1 MKKLVLSVI
10 AALLCFAAAQAQP
23 KKVTIHEFRV
33 MSNKDTTTCQLTGVV
48 SMIRNYQHGNLYLK
62 DDTGEVL
69 IYGIIN
75 KQGLRDFM
83 PLDVTVGDSLTV
95 VGRRTVYD
103 NMTIEMKD
111 ARFVSRVC
119 GPNHGVI
126 IDESCIPDTYPLF
139 KGEDPHGAFSQWV
152 NSKLHYPE
160 DAIKQGIEGTVL
172 VSFTINEDGRVASMQ
187 ILESPSPSLGME
199 ALRVLAKSPKWTP
212 GTIAGKPVKVRYT
225 FPISFYLPN

>member
-1 MKKLVLSVI
+1 MKRTILI
-10 AALLCFAAAQAQP
+10 AAALLACCLVQAQP
-23 KKVTIHEFRV
+23 KKVTIHEFRA
-33 MSNKDTTTCQLTGVV
+33 MSAKDTTTCELTGVV

-103 NMTIEMKD
+103 NRTIEMKD
-111 ARFVSRVC
+111 AHFVSRVC
-119 GPNHGVI
+119 GPKHGVV
-126 IDESCIPDTYPLF
+126 IDEDCIPDTFPLF
-139 KGEDPHGAFSQWV
+139 KGEDPHGAFSEWV
-152 NSKLHYPE
+152 NGKLRYPE
-160 DAIKQGIEGTVL
+160 DAMNQGIQGAVL
-172 VSFTINEDGRVASMQ
+172 VGFTINEDGRLASMQ
-187 ILESPSPSLGME
+187 ILESPCPSLGME

-225 FPISFYLPN
+225 FPINFYLNN

>member
-1 MKKLVLSVI
+1 MRRFALVLA
-10 AALLCFAAAQAQP
+10 AALICGAVMAQP
-23 KKVTIHEFRV
+23 RKMTIHEFRV
-33 MSNKDTTTCQLTGVV
+33 MSAKDTTTCELTGVV

-75 KQGLRDFM
+75 RQGLRDFM

-103 NMTIEMKD
+103 NRTIEMKD

-119 GPNHGVI
+119 GPKHGVI
-126 IDESCIPDTYPLF
+126 IDEDCIPDTFPLF
-139 KGEDPHGAFSQWV
+139 KGEDPHGAFSEWV
-152 NSKLHYPE
+152 NSKLRYPE
-160 DAIKQGIEGTVL
+160 DAMRNGTEGTVL

-187 ILESPSPSLGME
+187 ILESPCPSLGME

-212 GTIAGKPVKVRYT
+212 GTVNGKPVKVRYT
-225 FPISFYLPN
+225 FPIGFHINN

>member
-1 MKKLVLSVI
+1 MRRFALVLA
-10 AALLCFAAAQAQP
+10 AALICGAVMAQP
-23 KKVTIHEFRV
+23 RKMTIHEFRV
-33 MSNKDTTTCQLTGVV
+33 MSAKDTTTCELTGVV

-75 KQGLRDFM
+75 RQGLRDFM

-103 NMTIEMKD
+103 NRTIEMKD

-119 GPNHGVI
+119 GPKHGVI
-126 IDESCIPDTYPLF
+126 IDEDCIPDTFPLF
-139 KGEDPHGAFSQWV
+139 KGEDPHGAFSEWV
-152 NSKLHYPE
+152 NSKLRYPE
-160 DAIKQGIEGTVL
+160 DAMRNGTEGTVL

-187 ILESPSPSLGME
+187 ILESPCPSLGME

-212 GTIAGKPVKVRYT
+212 GTINGKPVKVRYT
-225 FPISFYLPN
+225 FPINFYLNN

>member
-1 MKKLVLSVI
+1 MRRFALVLA
-10 AALLCFAAAQAQP
+10 AALICGAVMAQP
-23 KKVTIHEFRV
+23 RKMTIHEFRV
-33 MSNKDTTTCQLTGVV
+33 MSAKDTTTCELTGVV

-75 KQGLRDFM
+75 RQGLRDFM

-103 NMTIEMKD
+103 NRTIEMKD

-119 GPNHGVI
+119 GPKHGVI
-126 IDESCIPDTYPLF
+126 IDEDCIPDTFPLF
-139 KGEDPHGAFSQWV
+139 KGEDPHGAFSEWV
-152 NSKLHYPE
+152 NSKLRYPE
-160 DAIKQGIEGTVL
+160 DAMRNGTEGTVL

-187 ILESPSPSLGME
+187 ILESPCPSLGME

-212 GTIAGKPVKVRYT
+212 GTINGKPVKVRYT
-225 FPISFYLPN
+225 FPIGFHINN

>member
-1 MKKLVLSVI
+1 MRRFALVLA
-10 AALLCFAAAQAQP
+10 AALICGAVMAQP
-23 KKVTIHEFRV
+23 RKMTIHEFRV
-33 MSNKDTTTCQLTGVV
+33 MSAKDTTTCELTGVV

-75 KQGLRDFM
+75 RQGLRDFM

-103 NMTIEMKD
+103 NRTIEMKD

-119 GPNHGVI
+119 GPKHGVI
-126 IDESCIPDTYPLF
+126 IDEDCIPDTFPLF
-139 KGEDPHGAFSQWV
+139 KGEDPHGAFSEWV
-152 NSKLHYPE
+152 NSKLRYPE
-160 DAIKQGIEGTVL
+160 DAMRNGTEGTVL

-187 ILESPSPSLGME
+187 ILESPCPSLGME

-212 GTIAGKPVKVRYT
+212 GTVNGKPVKVRYT
-225 FPISFYLPN
+225 FPINFYLNN

>member
-1 MKKLVLSVI
+1 MRRFALVLA
-10 AALLCFAAAQAQP
+10 AALICGAVMAQP
-23 KKVTIHEFRV
+23 RKMTIHEFRV
-33 MSNKDTTTCQLTGVV
+33 MSAKDTTTCELTGVV

-75 KQGLRDFM
+75 RQGLRDFM

-103 NMTIEMKD
+103 NRTIEMKD

-119 GPNHGVI
+119 GPRHGVI
-126 IDESCIPDTYPLF
+126 IDEDCIPDTFPLF
-139 KGEDPHGAFSQWV
+139 KGEDPHGAFSEWV
-152 NSKLHYPE
+152 NSKLRYPE
-160 DAIKQGIEGTVL
+160 DAMRNGTEGTVL
-172 VSFTINEDGRVASMQ
+172 VSFTINEDGQVASMQ
-187 ILESPSPSLGME
+187 ILESPCPSLGME

-212 GTIAGKPVKVRYT
+212 GTVNGKPVKVRYT
-225 FPISFYLPN
+225 FPIGFYINN